1 VLVSTCTSTE
11 QRNKEHTRYTLTHT
25 LYTHTLLYIHT
36 IYRHWTH
43 TVNPIF
49 THYILHVYHTHTTQL
64 YIHYIY
70 THYTYM
76 LATHM
81 CVYTQAHTHYIF
93 IYIYIYIDIDI
104 CNYTYT
110 MYMHDIHTL
119 YIYEHYTS
127 AHIHNINT
135 YTHTS
140 GNLYSGFYNMSTTES
155 SQVSVKGKCVSSS

>member
-1 VLVSTCTSTE
+1 M
-11 QRNKEHTRYTLTHT
+11 YTIHIPHNYIFTI
-25 LYTHTLLYIHT
+25 YIHT
-36 IYRHWTH
+36 IHTCLLHTCVYTH
-43 TVNPIF
+43 K
-49 THYILHVYHTHTTQL
+49 HTHT
-64 YIHYIY
+64 IY
-70 THYTYM
+70 
-76 LATHM
+76 L
-81 CVYTQAHTHYIF
+81 
-93 IYIYIYIDIDI
+93 YIYIYIDIDI